1 LKLTDFGL
9 WFYFYAD
16 RADRDMW
23 STTIHQ
29 QGSAFIFYDGV
40 DLGCQYL
47 DFDLIIYNKKP
58 QRIKLKKDFPRQHD
72 LRYRIGRPLTM
83 DDFEIIPNPDYRGDP

>member
-1 LKLTDFGL
+1 MKLTEFGL

-16 RADRDMW
+16 RKDRDMW

-29 QGSAFIFYDGV
+29 QGSVFIFYDGV
-40 DLGCQYL
+40 KLGFIRSN
-47 DFDLIIYNKKP
+47 FDLIIYNKTP
-58 QRIKLKKDFPRQHD
+58 HRIKLKKDFLKRD
-72 LRYRIGRPLTM
+72 LHYRIGRPLTM